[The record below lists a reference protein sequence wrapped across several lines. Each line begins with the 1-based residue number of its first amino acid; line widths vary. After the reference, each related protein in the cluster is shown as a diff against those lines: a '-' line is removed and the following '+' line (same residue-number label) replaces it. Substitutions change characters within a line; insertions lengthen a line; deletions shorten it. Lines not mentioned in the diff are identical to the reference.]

1 MGGCL
6 KSLLAGIIVEK
17 ILGRLFGG
25 GGRKARPRE
34 E

>member
-6 KSLLAGIIVEK
+6 KSLLGGLIVQKII
-17 ILGRLFGG
+17 GRLFGG
-25 GGRKARPRE
+25 DREARARE